1 MSAQGLKR
9 ECSRAPVQSIDAE
22 GMSVIRKLHSRILS
36 RADLMPKHMDLHTAF
51 LLVSLP
57 PVI

>member
-1 MSAQGLKR
+1 MLAQDLKC
-9 ECSRAPVQSIDAE
+9 ECSRAPVQSVDAE

-36 RADLMPKHMDLHTAF
+36 HADLMPKHMDLHMAF